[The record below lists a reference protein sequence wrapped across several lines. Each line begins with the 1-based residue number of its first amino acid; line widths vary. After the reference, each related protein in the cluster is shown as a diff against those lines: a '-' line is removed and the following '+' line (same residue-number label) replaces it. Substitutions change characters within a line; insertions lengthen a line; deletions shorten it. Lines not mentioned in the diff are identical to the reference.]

1 MNLESQGERAELF
14 RSMHH
19 RGKGVL
25 ILPNAWDVP
34 SARLFESEGFPAIA
48 TSSAGML
55 VSLGYQDNEDI
66 GLNDYLAAIKRIA
79 QTLSVPLSADI
90 LSGFGSS
97 KKDVEITVKGVIE
110 SGAVGINIED
120 FDHET
125 KKLHSLEKHLEK
137 IKAVQEVSETIKV
150 PLVINARTDAIRYA
164 DGDERQRFEEVI
176 RRCRAFRDMGADCVY
191 PMGLSDKTLIH
202 EFVRALDR
210 FPTNVM
216 IRKGLP
222 SIKELEDLGVARVSF
237 GPSASYAT
245 MGFLKRISREL
256 LGNGTFSLL
265 VNDAI
270 SFDELLSLAKKREEK
285 S

>member
-1 MNLESQGERAELF
+1 MKSQREKAELF
-14 RSMHH
+14 RSMH
-19 RGKGVL
+19 RGGTILV
-25 ILPNAWDVP
+25 LPNAWDVA
-34 SARLFESEGFPAIA
+34 SARLFENEGFSAVA

-55 VSLGYQDNEDI
+55 VSLGYQDDEEID
-66 GLNDYLAAIKRIA
+66 LERYLAAIKRIA
-79 QTLSVPLSADI
+79 QTLTVPLSADI

-97 KKDVEITVKGVIE
+97 KKEVESTARGVIE
-110 SGAVGINIED
+110 ASAVGINIED

-125 KKLHSLEKHLEK
+125 KKLHSVERQLEK
-137 IKAVQEVSETIKV
+137 IKAVQEVSETMKI

-164 DGDERQRFEEVI
+164 EGDERQRFEEAI
-176 RRCRAFRDMGADCVY
+176 RRCLAYRDAGVDCVY
-191 PMGLSDKTLIH
+191 PMGLSDGALIN

-222 SIKELEDLGVARVSF
+222 SIEELEDLGVARVSF

-245 MGFLKRISREL
+245 MGLLKRISREL
-256 LGNGTFSLL
+256 HERGTFSLL

-270 SFDELLSLAKKREEK
+270 PFDELLSLARKREDK